1 MNRKKIGETIGN
13 ILSPKNG
20 ILSKVVSVLMYYIIL
35 WNIVNVAVKPFTWLY
50 TTIEWLLN

>member
-1 MNRKKIGETIGN
+1 MNNKKIGEAIGN

-20 ILSKVVSVLMYYIIL
+20 ILNKIVSVVMYYIIA